1 MDTAKRS
8 RNPTNSPDKSS
19 DKPTDKSARIEVCK
33 KCNESVSEDCIE
45 CYWCSQ
51 WEHRGCANI
60 KETELVVLSS
70 ASQNILYF
78 CSCCLSVLPEA
89 LSSFKSHSQLANEL
103 QLGFNL

>member
-19 DKPTDKSARIEVCK
+19 DKPTDKSAKIKACK
-33 KCNESVSEDCIE
+33 KCNKSVSEDCIE

-51 WEHRGCANI
+51 WEHRDCANI
-60 KETELVVLSS
+60 KETELVVLPS

-78 CSCCLSVLPEA
+78 CSCCLSILPEA
-89 LSSFKSHSQLANEL
+89 LSSFNSHSQLANEL
-103 QLGFNL
+103 